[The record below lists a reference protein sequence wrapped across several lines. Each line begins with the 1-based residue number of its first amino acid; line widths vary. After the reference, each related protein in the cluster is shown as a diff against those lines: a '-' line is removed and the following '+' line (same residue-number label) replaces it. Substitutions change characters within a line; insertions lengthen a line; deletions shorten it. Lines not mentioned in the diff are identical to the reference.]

1 MEKENNSV
9 TEATKTKKKGC
20 PKWLKAIGNAFASFG
35 KWFAH
40 TKRGIQLILVAL
52 CLFVIGLGSAAS
64 FVFLCP
70 VIENGIAISKLSI
83 HAQRG
88 HGN

>member
-35 KWFAH
+35 K
-40 TKRGIQLILVAL
+40 
-52 CLFVIGLGSAAS
+52 
-64 FVFLCP
+64 
-70 VIENGIAISKLSI
+70 
-83 HAQRG
+83 
-88 HGN
+88 